1 MVTQS
6 KLGDYPSEKAKRSP
20 GGTVIRHPQK
30 KEIKQVTTYT
40 PKHREIPG
48 VTVISQEEAEKA
60 KETKRREIEYQRMR
74 MER

>member
-1 MVTQS
+1 VKQR
-6 KLGDYPSEKAKRSP
+6 KLFDYPTEVMKPNTEAR
-20 GGTVIRHPQK
+20 VIRPPRK
-30 KEIKQVTTYT
+30 KGKEVTTYT